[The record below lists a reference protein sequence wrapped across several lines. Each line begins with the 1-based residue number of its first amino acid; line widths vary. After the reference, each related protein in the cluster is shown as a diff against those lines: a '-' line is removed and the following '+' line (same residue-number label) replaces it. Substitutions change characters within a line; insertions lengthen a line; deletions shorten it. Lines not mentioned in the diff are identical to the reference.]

1 MTTETTVTTE
11 TTSKAAREA
20 FERLEELYRKYAV
33 LPSEHHYTALVLWA
47 AHTWVVD
54 AFDTTPRL
62 FLDSPVPACGKT
74 RVLELL
80 EGTAKNPLSVFNAS
94 SAALIRTIDKGDR
107 AILFDEIDSIYAKA
121 TGTEDITAVVNAG
134 YKRGATVPR
143 CVGQG
148 MDIEVVELRAFAPIA
163 LAGLYTQVPDAVRS
177 RSVHF
182 RMAKR
187 RPTEHI
193 SPFKKRVYEKE
204 TQSVRDFFLA
214 WAEPAVELLDGEYP
228 ELPAGIEDRDAE
240 VWEPLVAVADLVGG
254 AWPKRAREAAE
265 AFVFGRRPDAPTL
278 GVEMLELVRE
288 IVGDKSHIRTGT
300 LLSAIVVNSNSPW
313 SETQRGP
320 LTARSLA
327 TVLRPFEV
335 FSRQFRDPKSG
346 DKARGYCITGE
357 GGLGEAFERYLDPLE
372 TPAT

>member
-1 MTTETTVTTE
+1 MTETTVTT
-11 TTSKAAREA
+11 SKAARDA
-20 FERLEELYRKYAV
+20 FERLEELYRRYAI

-80 EGTAKNPLSVFNAS
+80 EHTAKNPLQSFSAT

-107 AILFDEIDSIYAKA
+107 VILMDEIDTVYAKSA
-121 TGTEDITAVVNAG
+121 GTEDITAVINAG

-148 MDIEVVELRAFAPIA
+148 MDIEVSELKAFAPMA
-163 LAGLYTQVPDAVRS
+163 LAGLYVHVPDAVRS
-177 RSVHF
+177 RSIHF
-182 RMAKR
+182 RMIKR
-187 RPTEHI
+187 RPTERI
-193 SPFKKRVYEKE
+193 APFRLRNFERE
-204 TQSVRDFFLA
+204 TQSVRDFFMA
-214 WAEPAVELLDGEYP
+214 WSEPAVELLAGEYP
-228 ELPAGIEDRDAE
+228 VLPEGIEDRDAE
-240 VWEPLVAVADLVGG
+240 VWEPLIAVADLVGG
-254 AWPKRAREAAE
+254 EWPTRARDAAQ
-265 AFVFGRRPDAPTL
+265 AFVFGRKPDAPTL

-288 IVGDKSHIRTGT
+288 IVGDASHIRSGA
-300 LLSAIVVNSNSPW
+300 LLSAIVVHPNSPW
-313 SETQRGP
+313 PETQRGT
-320 LTARSLA
+320 LSARSLA

-346 DKARGYCITGE
+346 DKVRGYSTTGE
-357 GGLGEAFERYLDPLE
+357 GGLAEAFERYLSPLE
-372 TPAT
+372 RSTT